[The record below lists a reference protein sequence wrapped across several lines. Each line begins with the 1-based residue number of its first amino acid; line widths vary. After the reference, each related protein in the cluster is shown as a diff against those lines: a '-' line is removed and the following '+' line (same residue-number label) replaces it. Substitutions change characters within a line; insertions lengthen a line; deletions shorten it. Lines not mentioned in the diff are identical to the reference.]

1 VGSFIL
7 RLIPVLALVLASAC
21 SGAPAAPPAGPHAPL
36 ARGEGAGIKVVLGV
50 EAVDVEKRQITLRG
64 PAGRKG
70 TFPVSPEVRRLSELK
85 AGDTILCEYS
95 VVAVAELR
103 DPTPEEAAAPLVL
116 AEMIDRRPANLPPGG
131 TIARTIRMVTKIAG
145 LNGTAGTV
153 TLDGPLDG
161 QILTKV
167 EEPSIMV
174 QLRVGQQI
182 VVKFDETLV
191 LSVEPAT
198 QKQ

>member
-1 VGSFIL
+1 MASVVL
-7 RLIPVLALVLASAC
+7 RLFPLLALVLASAC
-21 SGAPAAPPAGPHAPL
+21 SSAPAEPPAGTPSAV
-36 ARGEGAGIKVVLGV
+36 ARGQGAGIKVVFGV
-50 EAVDVEKRQITLRG
+50 EAVDVEKRRITLRG

-85 AGDTILCEYS
+85 PGDTILAEYTVS
-95 VVAVAELR
+95 AVAELR
-103 DPTPEEAAAPLVL
+103 EPTPEEVAAPLVL
-116 AEMIDRRPANLPPGG
+116 AEMVDRRPSNQPPGG
-131 TIARTIRMVTKIAG
+131 TIARSIRVVTQIAG

-174 QLRVGQQI
+174 QLKTGQQI
-182 VVKFDETLV
+182 VVRFDETLV
-191 LSVEPAT
+191 LSVEPGAK
-198 QKQ
+198 KQ

>member
-1 VGSFIL
+1 VESLIT
-7 RLIPVLALVLASAC
+7 RLIPVLALVLVSAC
-21 SGAPAAPPAGPHAPL
+21 SGAPAASPAVAQAPI
-36 ARGEGAGIKVVLGV
+36 ARGEGAGLKVVLSV

-103 DPTPEEAAAPLVL
+103 EPTPEEAAAPLVL
-116 AEMIDRRPANLPPGG
+116 AEMIDRRPGNLPPGG
-131 TIARTIRMVTKIAG
+131 TIARTIRVVTQIAG

-167 EEPSIMV
+167 QNPSIMS

-191 LSVEPAT
+191 LSVEPGAK
-198 QKQ
+198 KQ